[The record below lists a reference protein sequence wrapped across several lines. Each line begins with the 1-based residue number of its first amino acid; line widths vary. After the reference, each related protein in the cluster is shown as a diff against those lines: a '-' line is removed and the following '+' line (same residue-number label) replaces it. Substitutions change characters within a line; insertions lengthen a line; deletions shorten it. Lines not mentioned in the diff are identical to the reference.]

1 MNSLFETII
10 IGLNCGHDEVF
21 PGGYDWFPCQHER
34 YQQTGDGNWINKI
47 SYCAGSDDKCL
58 SKGNPSKDFSK
69 SEFGTIH
76 LRRRQIFTIF
86 DPSPPTVGIPAKC
99 L

>member
-10 IGLNCGHDEVF
+10 IGLNCGYDEVF

-34 YQQTGDGNWINKI
+34 YQQTRDGKWINKI

-58 SKGNPSKDFSK
+58 SKGKVEK
-69 SEFGTIH
+69 I
-76 LRRRQIFTIF
+76 
-86 DPSPPTVGIPAKC
+86 
-99 L
+99 

>member
-10 IGLNCGHDEVF
+10 IGLNCGYDEVF

-34 YQQTGDGNWINKI
+34 YQQRGDGKWINKI

-58 SKGNPSKDFSK
+58 SKGITDLLTVLYRF
-69 SEFGTIH
+69 EF
-76 LRRRQIFTIF
+76 QVS
-86 DPSPPTVGIPAKC
+86 D
-99 L
+99 

>member
-34 YQQTGDGNWINKI
+34 YQQTEDGKWINKI
-47 SYCAGSDDKCL
+47 SYCAGSDNKCL
-58 SKGNPSKDFSK
+58 SKGNRVSDFRSKVK
-69 SEFGTIH
+69 HVKVLEVI
-76 LRRRQIFTIF
+76 
-86 DPSPPTVGIPAKC
+86 
-99 L
+99 